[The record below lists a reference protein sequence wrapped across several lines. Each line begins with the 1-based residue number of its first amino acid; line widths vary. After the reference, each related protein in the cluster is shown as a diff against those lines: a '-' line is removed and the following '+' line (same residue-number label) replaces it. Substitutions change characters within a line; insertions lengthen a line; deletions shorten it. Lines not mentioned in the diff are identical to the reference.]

1 MLTSHRRKACG
12 MRDVVVAIL
21 TLQSTTYL
29 LSDSENSNPSHKKK
43 SSLFPPKSPPIMALA
58 RSPSSKSY
66 QLVDGIFQ
74 GWYLKCSYLDVISF
88 NPKTDKLESHF
99 ALFSSSIYWKRT
111 KQEELIAGREKDN
124 I

>member
-1 MLTSHRRKACG
+1 MSHRRKACG

-29 LSDSENSNPSHKKK
+29 LSDSGNSNPSHRKK

-99 ALFSSSIYWKRT
+99 ALFFIQYI
-111 KQEELIAGREKDN
+111 LEKN
-124 I
+124 KTEGAHSRKGKI